1 MLRVNENRAVEVA
14 FEEPTLTDP
23 TSSSEPLLEP
33 LDVMTEVTEVTEKET
48 EEAPLE
54 TEESL
59 NDGQAS

>member
-23 TSSSEPLLEP
+23 SSSSEPLLNP

-48 EEAPLE
+48 E
-54 TEESL
+54 
-59 NDGQAS
+59 